1 MLERRRYFV
10 VLMINR
16 GGCGINT
23 DYVKIPIFPRFTYD
37 IYDFMQISQ
46 FDIVK
51 SQLFTWSA
59 RD

>member
-37 IYDFMQISQ
+37 IYDFM
-46 FDIVK
+46 
-51 SQLFTWSA
+51 
-59 RD
+59 